1 MGLNRPQKF
10 TLEVIEKLR
19 QMSDKLTKEMFAD
32 QLSQM
37 LKEPNTS
44 LIRKIVQNAPLDLI
58 FEVLMETIEI

>member
-1 MGLNRPQKF
+1 MRNHKMEKLKQKLGLDKPKKF

-32 QLSQM
+32 QLSQI

-44 LIRKIVQNAPLDLI
+44 LIRSIV
-58 FEVLMETIEI
+58 